1 MLYWQGDLDMNYL
14 WIAISALFPAYLFF
28 SFQILDKT
36 DFLLESASF
45 ILLTTIYLFGR
56 TTLEY
61 TVKLGLLSLMICE
74 SYEFLEEVYQFQS
87 FINSNA
93 LVDIFVGDVLALLG
107 LALIAYGIHNMF
119 RRQRRMAE
127 IEPLTNTFNKRAIE
141 QLSKKELERSLRYMT
156 ETSMILVDIDH
167 FKQVND
173 VYGHQ
178 VGDRVLVIVAEHLR
192 KQIRGYDLLA
202 RWGGDEFIILCP
214 STSQSEV
221 EEVMTRLQ
229 KSLPLPI
236 QDAHFDVTLSIGGTT
251 VLPMAENQFERLFF
265 QADKAL
271 YKVKNNGRNNRCH
284 FHDLSYDL

>member
-1 MLYWQGDLDMNYL
+1 MNYL
-14 WIAISALFPAYLFF
+14 LIAISALFPAFLYL

-36 DFLLESASF
+36 DFLLEAASL
-45 ILLTTIYLFGR
+45 ILLTTIYVFGR
-56 TTLEY
+56 TTLAC
-61 TVKLGLLSLMICE
+61 TVKLGLVSLMVCKTH
-74 SYEFLEEVYQFQS
+74 EFLEEVSEFKS
-87 FINSNA
+87 
-93 LVDIFVGDVLALLG
+93 LVNGNVVVDVFVGDVLALLG

-141 QLSKKELERSLRYMT
+141 QLSKKELDRSLRYLT
-156 ETSMILVDIDH
+156 DTSMILVDIDH
-167 FKQVND
+167 FKKVND
-173 VYGHQ
+173 EYGHQ
-178 VGDRVLVIVAEHLR
+178 VGDRVLVLVAEHLR

-214 STSQSEV
+214 NTSPTEV

-229 KSLPLPI
+229 KSIPLPI
-236 QDAHFDVTLSIGGTT
+236 EAAPFDVTLSIGGTT
-251 VLPMAENQFERLFF
+251 VAPLAENQFERLFF

-284 FHDLSYDL
+284 FHDLSYDI

>member
-1 MLYWQGDLDMNYL
+1 MNYL

>member
-1 MLYWQGDLDMNYL
+1 MNYL
-14 WIAISALFPAYLFF
+14 LIAISALFPTYLFF

-36 DFLLESASF
+36 NFLLESASL
-45 ILLTTIYLFGR
+45 ILLATIYVFGR

-61 TVKLGLLSLMICE
+61 TVKLGLLSLMVCK
-74 SYEFLEEVYQFQS
+74 SYEFLEEVYQFQTV
-87 FINSNA
+87 INSNA
-93 LVDIFVGDVLALLG
+93 MVDMLVGDVLSLLG

-173 VYGHQ
+173 IFGHQ
-178 VGDRVLVIVAEHLR
+178 IGDRVLVIVAEHLR
-192 KQIRGYDLLA
+192 KQTRGYDLLA

-221 EEVMTRLQ
+221 KEVMTRLQ
-229 KSLPLPI
+229 KALSLPMENAP
-236 QDAHFDVTLSIGGTT
+236 FDVTLSIGGTT
-251 VLPMAENQFERLFF
+251 VPPLAENQFERLFS

-284 FHDLSYDL
+284 FHDLSFDV

>member
-1 MLYWQGDLDMNYL
+1 MNYL
-14 WIAISALFPAYLFF
+14 LIAISALFPAYLFL

-36 DFLLESASF
+36 NFLLEAASL
-45 ILLTTIYLFGR
+45 ILLTTIYVFGR

-61 TVKLGLLSLMICE
+61 TVKLGLLSLMVCK

-87 FINSNA
+87 AINDNA
-93 LVDIFVGDVLALLG
+93 VIDVLVGDVLALLG

-119 RRQRRMAE
+119 RRQKRMAE

-141 QLSKKELERSLRYMT
+141 QLSQKELERSLRYMT

-173 VYGHQ
+173 IYGHQ

-192 KQIRGYDLLA
+192 KQTRGYDILA

-229 KSLPLPI
+229 QPLPI
-236 QDAHFDVTLSIGGTT
+236 ADAAIEVTLSIGATT
-251 VLPMAENQFERLFF
+251 VSPLAENQFERIFS

-271 YKVKNNGRNNRCH
+271 YKVKNQGRNNRCH
-284 FHDLSYDL
+284 FHDLSYDI

>member
-61 TVKLGLLSLMICE
+61 TVKLGLLSLMVCK

-93 LVDIFVGDVLALLG
+93 VVDIFVGDVLALLG

-284 FHDLSYDL
+284 FHDLSYDG